1 MIYLLITVAGVIFL
15 FLGLWAMSYGFSTP
29 PNIFLFL
36 AGLFSFVIGLMVIIL
51 FAGKI
56 ELGSMKKSAPV
67 ATESPET
74 RSRAVKRTETVKS
87 TIKSDNKKIE
97 PKKQIKP
104 RKIIPKRAAKK
115 DASTKPK
122 EVKSTADV
130 EKQSDKSKKPSRKPR
145 NFLRSSKKDK
155 TDSKKL
161 KESNNKEAPSKTGKS
176 SFNFRNPLK
185 KSPKTSDNAS
195 KAELA
200 KDNMDEQKTGS
211 EYPKPIKPAQSK
223 PVKPIKPQATK
234 PMESESVKPVK
245 SKPVEPVESKPIEP
259 SKPKRVKPVKSV
271 KPVKKVKTPN
281 MLDKSDNHYVKE
293 RLNKLKQDYI
303 ENVDDVEDLI
313 EERLDSF
320 RGAINQIRSESK
332 EPSIIWSF
340 DASDVQEAMK
350 DTILT
355 ANSKVIM
362 MYPWIRNIDVGI
374 LKKFMDTKSRMII
387 QEAGL
392 DDDASVELIK
402 VLLDNNVQIR
412 TMPHIHTVAV
422 VSDDKHGLIIS
433 TDPIYES
440 FEVGVIYK
448 DEKSIME
455 IEKLFEEAWNLS
467 QEISLE
473 NE

>member
-1 MIYLLITVAGVIFL
+1 MIYLLITLAGVVFL
-15 FLGLWAMSYGFSTP
+15 FLGLIGMYFGFQTP
-29 PNIFLFL
+29 PNILSFL
-36 AGLFSFVIGLMVIIL
+36 AGLISFVLGLMAVIL
-51 FAGKI
+51 FAG
-56 ELGSMKKSAPV
+56 
-67 ATESPET
+67 
-74 RSRAVKRTETVKS
+74 
-87 TIKSDNKKIE
+87 
-97 PKKQIKP
+97 QI
-104 RKIIPKRAAKK
+104 
-115 DASTKPK
+115 D
-122 EVKSTADV
+122 
-130 EKQSDKSKKPSRKPR
+130 
-145 NFLRSSKKDK
+145 LSS
-155 TDSKKL
+155 
-161 KESNNKEAPSKTGKS
+161 
-176 SFNFRNPLK
+176 LK
-185 KSPKTSDNAS
+185 KSTPAGAETSEAKSKMPKRSFDKIKHDKKITAS
-195 KAELA
+195 K
-200 KDNMDEQKTGS
+200 
-211 EYPKPIKPAQSK
+211 K
-223 PVKPIKPQATK
+223 PVKPAKISPKITPKKVETASEISKQKVSEVSKSAEDVSVKKTEPDHQIKPARKPRKFLKFSKKGKKDSNKLKEQAQKENVKDTSKETSSEASEIPSTAPKGHPMTRPPKATK
-234 PMESESVKPVK
+234 KPSAKPNEVK
-245 SKPVEPVESKPIEP
+245 SKDNLVKPGESNLTKTIKP
-259 SKPKRVKPVKSV
+259 SKQKQVKPKKESSI
-271 KPVKKVKTPN
+271 KPATPAKPFVTA
-281 MLDKSDNHYVKE
+281 DKDDKHYVKD
-293 RLNKLKQDYI
+293 RLNKLKQEYI

-350 DTILT
+350 DTILQADT
-355 ANSKVIM
+355 KVIM

-448 DEKSIME
+448 DEKSILE

-467 QEISLE
+467 KDISLE
-473 NE
+473 N

>member
-1 MIYLLITVAGVIFL
+1 MIYLLITLAGAVFL
-15 FLGLWAMSYGFSTP
+15 CLGLIGMYFGFQTP
-29 PNIFLFL
+29 PNILSFL
-36 AGLFSFVIGLMVIIL
+36 AGLISFVLGLMAVIL
-51 FAGKI
+51 FAGQI
-56 ELGSMKKSAPV
+56 DLSSLKKSTPMA
-67 ATESPET
+67 AET
-74 RSRAVKRTETVKS
+74 SEAKSTMSKRSFDNVKS
-87 TIKSDNKKIE
+87 DK
-97 PKKQIKP
+97 
-104 RKIIPKRAAKK
+104 KIIP
-115 DASTKPK
+115 
-122 EVKSTADV
+122 
-130 EKQSDKSKKPSRKPR
+130 SKKPSKPVKIPPKITPKKVEKAAEISKQKVSKSSEDVSVKETEPDQKIKPGRKPR
-145 NFLRSSKKDK
+145 KFLKMPKIGKKDS
-155 TDSKKL
+155 DKL
-161 KESNNKEAPSKTGKS
+161 KEQAQKEDSKENISEPISETSSTPPKVHPMTRPPKAPMKSSTMQNGAKSKDDLIKPVESNLTKRIKPSKQKQVKPKS
-176 SFNFRNPLK
+176 ES
-185 KSPKTSDNAS
+185 A
-195 KAELA
+195 
-200 KDNMDEQKTGS
+200 
-211 EYPKPIKPAQSK
+211 IKPAK
-223 PVKPIKPQATK
+223 PAKPFVTA
-234 PMESESVKPVK
+234 
-245 SKPVEPVESKPIEP
+245 
-259 SKPKRVKPVKSV
+259 
-271 KPVKKVKTPN
+271 
-281 MLDKSDNHYVKE
+281 DKDDKHYVKD
-293 RLNKLKQDYI
+293 RLNKLKQEYI

-350 DTILT
+350 DTILQADT
-355 ANSKVIM
+355 KVIM

-448 DEKSIME
+448 DEKSILE

-467 QEISLE
+467 KDIVLE
-473 NE
+473 N

>member
-15 FLGLWAMSYGFSTP
+15 FLGLWAMSFGFSTP

-36 AGLFSFVIGLMVIIL
+36 AGLFGFVIGLMLIIL

-56 ELGSMKKSAPV
+56 EIGSMKKPAPV
-67 ATESPET
+67 AKESPEKA
-74 RSRAVKRTETVKS
+74 SKVVKRAEIAKS
-87 TIKSDNKKIE
+87 TIKSDKKKTE

-104 RKIIPKRAAKK
+104 RKIMPKRVKK
-115 DASTKPK
+115 DKLDKSK
-122 EVKSTADV
+122 EAKSPSDV
-130 EKQSDKSKKPSRKPR
+130 EKKPDKSKKPSRKPR
-145 NFLRSSKKDK
+145 KFLKPSKKDK
-155 TDSKKL
+155 DDAKKL
-161 KESNNKEAPSKTGKS
+161 KESNKKESPSNSESKSGKSFPFKLRKKTSKTSNIDQKSGLDEDKS
-176 SFNFRNPLK
+176 SGTKN
-185 KSPKTSDNAS
+185 
-195 KAELA
+195 E
-200 KDNMDEQKTGS
+200 S
-211 EYPKPIKPAQSK
+211 EYPKPINPVKSK
-223 PVKPIKPQATK
+223 TSKTVKSEPVKP
-234 PMESESVKPVK
+234 VNPVK
-245 SKPVEPVESKPIEP
+245 SKPVKSKM
-259 SKPKRVKPVKSV
+259 VKPVKPAEPAKPIKSTKSV
-271 KPVKKVKTPN
+271 KPVKTTKMV
-281 MLDKSDNHYVKE
+281 DKSDNHYVKE
-293 RLNKLKQDYI
+293 RLNKLKQEYI

-467 QEISLE
+467 QDVFLE

>member
-1 MIYLLITVAGVIFL
+1 MIYLLITLAGVVFL
-15 FLGLWAMSYGFSTP
+15 FLGLIGMFFGFQTP
-29 PNIFLFL
+29 PNILSFL
-36 AGLFSFVIGLMVIIL
+36 AGLISFVLGLMAVIL

-56 ELGSMKKSAPV
+56 DPSSLKRAVPASAETSEIRSNVPKERFEPPKQDKKIQVPKKPAKPTKDSSKITPKKAAPV
-67 ATESPET
+67 ASEVSKPKVSQYPE
-74 RSRAVKRTETVKS
+74 E
-87 TIKSDNKKIE
+87 ISDKKI
-97 PKKQIKP
+97 Q
-104 RKIIPKRAAKK
+104 
-115 DASTKPK
+115 D
-122 EVKSTADV
+122 DH
-130 EKQSDKSKKPSRKPR
+130 
-145 NFLRSSKKDK
+145 
-155 TDSKKL
+155 
-161 KESNNKEAPSKTGKS
+161 
-176 SFNFRNPLK
+176 
-185 KSPKTSDNAS
+185 
-195 KAELA
+195 
-200 KDNMDEQKTGS
+200 
-211 EYPKPIKPAQSK
+211 PIKPARKPRKFLKLPKKGKKDSDKLKEQPKDTGKETSSESISEIPSTAPRGHPMKRPPKASMKQEINSNNVKSKDNMIKPVESNLTKTIK
-223 PVKPIKPQATK
+223 PVKQSKK
-234 PMESESVKPVK
+234 MESSIK
-245 SKPVEPVESKPIEP
+245 P
-259 SKPKRVKPVKSV
+259 SKPFV
-271 KPVKKVKTPN
+271 TA
-281 MLDKSDNHYVKE
+281 DKDDKHYVKD
-293 RLNKLKQDYI
+293 RLNKLKQEYI

-350 DTILT
+350 DTILQ
-355 ANSKVIM
+355 ADNKVIM

-448 DEKSIME
+448 DEKSILE

-467 QEISLE
+467 KDIVLE
-473 NE
+473 S

>member
-15 FLGLWAMSYGFSTP
+15 FLGLWAMSFGFSTP

-36 AGLFSFVIGLMVIIL
+36 AGLFSFVIGLMLIIL

-56 ELGSMKKSAPV
+56 DLGSMKKSAPV
-67 ATESPET
+67 AKESPEKA
-74 RSRAVKRTETVKS
+74 SRVTKRAEIAKS
-87 TIKSDNKKIE
+87 TISDKKKIE
-97 PKKQIKP
+97 PKKQVKP
-104 RKIIPKRAAKK
+104 KKIMPKRVKK
-115 DASTKPK
+115 D
-122 EVKSTADV
+122 KSDKSNEAKSNAEV
-130 EKQSDKSKKPSRKPR
+130 EKQPDKTKKSSRKPR
-145 NFLRSSKKDK
+145 KFLKSSKKDK
-155 TDSKKL
+155 DDSKKS
-161 KESNNKEAPSKTGKS
+161 KESNKKELSEKTESKTGKS
-176 SFNFRNPLK
+176 FPFRRSTTKPL
-185 KSPKTSDNAS
+185 KTSDNAS
-195 KAELA
+195 KMDLA
-200 KDNMDEQKTGS
+200 KDNTNEPKNKS
-211 EYPKPIKPAQSK
+211 EYPKPINPAKSK
-223 PVKPIKPQATK
+223 TVKAVKSQPVEPVKP
-234 PMESESVKPVK
+234 VKPVK
-245 SKPVEPVESKPIEP
+245 SQPVKPVKQVKSKP
-259 SKPKRVKPVKSV
+259 VKAVKSV
-271 KPVKKVKTPN
+271 KPVKPVETPK
-281 MLDKSDNHYVKE
+281 MVDKSDSHYVKE

-350 DTILT
+350 DTILA

-467 QEISLE
+467 QDISME
-473 NE
+473 N

>member
-15 FLGLWAMSYGFSTP
+15 FLGLWAMSFGFSTP

-36 AGLFSFVIGLMVIIL
+36 AGLFSFVIGLMLIIL

-56 ELGSMKKSAPV
+56 EIGSMKKPAPV
-67 ATESPET
+67 AKESPEKA
-74 RSRAVKRTETVKS
+74 SKVVKRAEIAKS
-87 TIKSDNKKIE
+87 AIKSDKKKTE

-104 RKIIPKRAAKK
+104 RKIMPKRVKK
-115 DASTKPK
+115 DKLDKSK
-122 EVKSTADV
+122 EAKSPSDV
-130 EKQSDKSKKPSRKPR
+130 EKKPDKSKKPSRKPR
-145 NFLRSSKKDK
+145 KFLKPSKKDK
-155 TDSKKL
+155 DDAKKL
-161 KESNNKEAPSKTGKS
+161 KESNKKESPSNSESKSGKSFPFKLRKKTSKTSKTSNIDQKSGLDEDKS
-176 SFNFRNPLK
+176 SGTKN
-185 KSPKTSDNAS
+185 
-195 KAELA
+195 E
-200 KDNMDEQKTGS
+200 S
-211 EYPKPIKPAQSK
+211 EYPKPINPVKSK
-223 PVKPIKPQATK
+223 TSKTVKSEPVKP
-234 PMESESVKPVK
+234 VNPVK
-245 SKPVEPVESKPIEP
+245 SKPVKSKM
-259 SKPKRVKPVKSV
+259 VKPVKPAEPAKPIKSTNSV
-271 KPVKKVKTPN
+271 KPVKTTKMV
-281 MLDKSDNHYVKE
+281 DKSDNHYVKE
-293 RLNKLKQDYI
+293 RLNKLKQEYI

-467 QEISLE
+467 QDVFLE

>member
-15 FLGLWAMSYGFSTP
+15 FLGLWAMSFGFSTP

-36 AGLFSFVIGLMVIIL
+36 AGLFSFVIGLMLIIL

-56 ELGSMKKSAPV
+56 DLGSMKKSAPV
-67 ATESPET
+67 AKESPEKA
-74 RSRAVKRTETVKS
+74 SRVAKRAEIAKS
-87 TIKSDNKKIE
+87 TIKSDKKKIE
-97 PKKQIKP
+97 PKKQVKP
-104 RKIIPKRAAKK
+104 KKIMPKRVKK
-115 DASTKPK
+115 DK
-122 EVKSTADV
+122 
-130 EKQSDKSKKPSRKPR
+130 SDKSKEAKSIAEVEKQPDKTKKSSRKPR
-145 NFLRSSKKDK
+145 KFLKSSKKDK
-155 TDSKKL
+155 DDSKKL
-161 KESNNKEAPSKTGKS
+161 KESDKEELSDKTESKTGKS
-176 SFNFRNPLK
+176 FPFRRSTKKTPK
-185 KSPKTSDNAS
+185 KSDNDSKSD
-195 KAELA
+195 LA
-200 KDNMDEQKTGS
+200 KNNTTEPKNES
-211 EYPKPIKPAQSK
+211 EYPKPINPAKSK
-223 PVKPIKPQATK
+223 TVKAVKSQPVKSEPVKPIKP
-234 PMESESVKPVK
+234 VKPVK
-245 SKPVEPVESKPIEP
+245 SQPVKSEPVKPI
-259 SKPKRVKPVKSV
+259 KPVKPVKSV
-271 KPVKKVKTPN
+271 KPVKPVETPK
-281 MLDKSDNHYVKE
+281 MLDKSDSHYVKE

-350 DTILT
+350 DTILA
-355 ANSKVIM
+355 ANSQVIM

-467 QEISLE
+467 QDISLE
-473 NE
+473 N

>member
-1 MIYLLITVAGVIFL
+1 MINLLFTLAGMVFL
-15 FLGLWAMSYGFSTP
+15 FLGLIGMYYGFTTP
-29 PNIFLFL
+29 PNILSFL
-36 AGLFSFVIGLMVIIL
+36 AGLVSFVLGLMAVIL
-51 FAGKI
+51 FAGKVDI
-56 ELGSMKKSAPV
+56 GS
-67 ATESPET
+67 
-74 RSRAVKRTETVKS
+74 
-87 TIKSDNKKIE
+87 
-97 PKKQIKP
+97 
-104 RKIIPKRAAKK
+104 
-115 DASTKPK
+115 
-122 EVKSTADV
+122 
-130 EKQSDKSKKPSRKPR
+130 
-145 NFLRSSKKDK
+145 
-155 TDSKKL
+155 
-161 KESNNKEAPSKTGKS
+161 
-176 SFNFRNPLK
+176 LK
-185 KSPKTSDNAS
+185 KSPAAAAEAQEIKKVRPKRSMETVNAIKGDKKTVEPKKSIKPTRISPKKVSKNAKVSEGSSPQNISKTSAPSISDKATEGTKGDSDRSAKPVRKPRKFLKLPRRGKKDSEPMEVKEETPSSAS
-195 KAELA
+195 EITPKATRRRPMNRPPKSSNDSKES
-200 KDNMDEQKTGS
+200 EQNEIK
-211 EYPKPIKPAQSK
+211 EKPKVKPAKQQPNSPK
-223 PVKPIKPQATK
+223 PVKPVTSLPKKPKIESNIAPARPIKP
-234 PMESESVKPVK
+234 SK
-245 SKPVEPVESKPIEP
+245 SS
-259 SKPKRVKPVKSV
+259 
-271 KPVKKVKTPN
+271 
-281 MLDKSDNHYVKE
+281 DKNDTHYVKD
-293 RLNKLKQDYI
+293 RLNKLKQEYI

-350 DTILT
+350 DTILK
-355 ANSKVIM
+355 ANEKVIM

-422 VSDDKHGLIIS
+422 VSDDKNGLIIS

-455 IEKLFEEAWNLS
+455 IEKLFEEAWGLS
-467 QEISLE
+467 KEIILE

>member
-1 MIYLLITVAGVIFL
+1 MIYLLITLAGVVFL
-15 FLGLWAMSYGFSTP
+15 FLGLIGMFFGFQTP
-29 PNIFLFL
+29 PNILSFL
-36 AGLFSFVIGLMVIIL
+36 AGLISFVLGLMAIIL
-51 FAGKI
+51 CAGKI
-56 ELGSMKKSAPV
+56 ELNSLRKSAPV
-67 ATESPET
+67 AADTSEIRSNLPKERFESH
-74 RSRAVKRTETVKS
+74 
-87 TIKSDNKKIE
+87 KSDKKTQVPKKPVKPKKISPKIT
-97 PKKQIKP
+97 PKKAAPVSAEVSKS
-104 RKIIPKRAAKK
+104 KVSKSSEETSAKK
-115 DASTKPK
+115 I
-122 EVKSTADV
+122 
-130 EKQSDKSKKPSRKPR
+130 QSDH
-145 NFLRSSKKDK
+145 
-155 TDSKKL
+155 
-161 KESNNKEAPSKTGKS
+161 
-176 SFNFRNPLK
+176 
-185 KSPKTSDNAS
+185 
-195 KAELA
+195 
-200 KDNMDEQKTGS
+200 
-211 EYPKPIKPAQSK
+211 PIKPARKPRKFLKLPKKGKKDSDKLKEPVPKETSKDISEPIPEISSTAPRGHPMERPPKASMKPATKSNGIKSKDNIIKPVESNLTKTIK
-223 PVKPIKPQATK
+223 PVKQKSSKTESAIKPATPAK
-234 PMESESVKPVK
+234 PFV
-245 SKPVEPVESKPIEP
+245 
-259 SKPKRVKPVKSV
+259 
-271 KPVKKVKTPN
+271 TA
-281 MLDKSDNHYVKE
+281 DKDDKHYVKD
-293 RLNKLKQDYI
+293 RLNKLKQEYI

-350 DTILT
+350 DTILQ
-355 ANSKVIM
+355 ADNKVIM

-448 DEKSIME
+448 DEKSILE

-467 QEISLE
+467 KDIVMES
-473 NE
+473 

>member
-15 FLGLWAMSYGFSTP
+15 FLGLWAMSFGFSTP

-36 AGLFSFVIGLMVIIL
+36 AGLFGFVIGLMLIIL

-56 ELGSMKKSAPV
+56 EIGSMKKPAPV
-67 ATESPET
+67 AKESPEKA
-74 RSRAVKRTETVKS
+74 SKVVKRAEIAKS
-87 TIKSDNKKIE
+87 AIKSDKKKTE

-104 RKIIPKRAAKK
+104 RKIMPKRVKK
-115 DASTKPK
+115 DKLDKSK
-122 EVKSTADV
+122 EAKSPSDV
-130 EKQSDKSKKPSRKPR
+130 EKKPDKSKKPSRKPR
-145 NFLRSSKKDK
+145 KFLKPSKKDK
-155 TDSKKL
+155 DDAKKL
-161 KESNNKEAPSKTGKS
+161 KESNKKESPSNSESKSGKSFPFKLRKKTSKTSNIDQKSGLDEDKS
-176 SFNFRNPLK
+176 SGTKN
-185 KSPKTSDNAS
+185 
-195 KAELA
+195 E
-200 KDNMDEQKTGS
+200 S
-211 EYPKPIKPAQSK
+211 EYPKPINPVKSK
-223 PVKPIKPQATK
+223 TSKTVKSEPVKP
-234 PMESESVKPVK
+234 VNPVK
-245 SKPVEPVESKPIEP
+245 SKPVKSKM
-259 SKPKRVKPVKSV
+259 VKPVKPAEPAKPIKSTNSV
-271 KPVKKVKTPN
+271 KPVKTTKMV
-281 MLDKSDNHYVKE
+281 DKSDNHYVKE
-293 RLNKLKQDYI
+293 RLNKLKQEYI

-467 QEISLE
+467 QDVFLE

>member
-1 MIYLLITVAGVIFL
+1 M
-15 FLGLWAMSYGFSTP
+15 
-29 PNIFLFL
+29 
-36 AGLFSFVIGLMVIIL
+36 
-51 FAGKI
+51 
-56 ELGSMKKSAPV
+56 
-67 ATESPET
+67 
-74 RSRAVKRTETVKS
+74 
-87 TIKSDNKKIE
+87 
-97 PKKQIKP
+97 
-104 RKIIPKRAAKK
+104 
-115 DASTKPK
+115 AS
-122 EVKSTADV
+122 V
-130 EKQSDKSKKPSRKPR
+130 EQSDKSKPSRKPR
-145 NFLRSSKKDK
+145 NFLRSPKKDK
-155 TDSKKL
+155 NDSKNL
-161 KESNNKEAPSKTGKS
+161 KESDKKEMPSKTGKS
-176 SFNFRNPLK
+176 SFPFRRSKNKP
-185 KSPKTSDNAS
+185 SKTSDNVS
-195 KAELA
+195 KAELD
-200 KDNMDEQKTGS
+200 KDSMNEQKTES
-211 EYPKPIKPAQSK
+211 EYPKPINPAKSK
-223 PVKPIKPQATK
+223 PVKHNKQETVKPAESKPIKPGKTR
-234 PMESESVKPVK
+234 
-245 SKPVEPVESKPIEP
+245 PVEPVESKPVEP

-271 KPVKKVKTPN
+271 KPVKQVKTPK
-281 MLDKSDNHYVKE
+281 MVDKSDNHYVKE

-350 DTILT
+350 DTILA

-455 IEKLFEEAWNLS
+455 IEKLFEEAWSLS